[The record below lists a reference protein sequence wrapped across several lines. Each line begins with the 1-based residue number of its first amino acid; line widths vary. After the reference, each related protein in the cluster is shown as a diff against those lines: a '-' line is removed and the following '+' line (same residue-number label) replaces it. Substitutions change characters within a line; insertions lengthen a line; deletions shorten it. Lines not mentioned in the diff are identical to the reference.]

1 MDRWLA
7 EQYFGNPLSKYL
19 FDLFL
24 LILTVGLVRSLKPL
38 FIKKLK
44 RSLEG
49 KAVVGD
55 LHFVKELVNFIVFLI
70 FLGLANVVIDQL
82 DAPKI
87 ETVAAKGLLLLF
99 VLQTTRFVLR
109 WTKEYMI
116 TVLLPQ
122 YAPMENSALSKTLL
136 RIAEA
141 VIWGVVILFLLN
153 NLGFNIWAV
162 LTGLGIGGI
171 AIALATQTILGDL
184 FNYFVIY
191 LDRPF
196 EIGDFIHI
204 GETKGK
210 VVDVGVKTTRL
221 LALTGEEVVLP
232 NSMMTSN
239 KLQNFSRLKEKR
251 VVLMLGIV
259 YETSLVKLQMIP
271 NLTKAAIEMVEG
283 VRFDRSCWIEY
294 GDSSLNFEVVYYIL
308 SDSSAFHAEAQQKV
322 NLKIFESLGANSI
335 DMAYPTQRVLLE
347 QHPA

>member
-24 LILTVGLVRSLKPL
+24 IVFTVGLVRLIKPV

-49 KAVVGD
+49 KTVVGD
-55 LHFVKELVNFIVFLI
+55 LHFINELASFIVFLI
-70 FLGLANVVIDQL
+70 FLVLAYVVIDQL
-82 DAPKI
+82 ELPKI
-87 ETVAAKGLLLLF
+87 ERAASKCLLLLF
-99 VLQTTRFVLR
+99 VVQTARFILR
-109 WTKEYMI
+109 WTKEYLLK
-116 TVLLPQ
+116 VVLPQ
-122 YAPMENSALSKTLL
+122 YAPMENSSLSKTLL
-136 RIAEA
+136 QITEA

-204 GETKGK
+204 ADVKGK
-210 VVDVGVKTTRL
+210 VVEVGVKTTRL
-221 LALTGEEVVLP
+221 LALTGEEVILP

-239 KLQNFSRLKEKR
+239 KLQNLSRLKEKR
-251 VVLMLGIV
+251 VALMLGVV
-259 YETSLVKLQMIP
+259 YETPVAKLQMIP
-271 NLTKAAIEMVEG
+271 GLTKVAIEAVEG
-283 VRFDRSCWIEY
+283 IRFDRSCWIEF
-294 GDSSLNFEVVYYIL
+294 GDSSLNFEVIYYIL
-308 SDSSAFHAEAQQKV
+308 SDSPAFHAQTQQRV
-322 NLKIFESLGANSI
+322 NFKILECFEIHGI

-347 QHPA
+347 QR